1 MRTNQ
6 VLLLSTGCLGWLE
19 QRRPPIWSK
28 SPCPILKPARSQTI
42 NKTKKTSGVR
52 VRVSLKIEVAIKT
65 KAVAIVEQRKN
76 IPMARKTARPKTLS
90 AKNAVKEATMPTCV
104 GAQET
109 LAETEMEEAEI
120 ALSPETNLAATQT
133 KEKVLLNLLVQSES
147 AKSHIEMF
155 GKTSILHRL

>member
-1 MRTNQ
+1 M
-6 VLLLSTGCLGWLE
+6 LLLLTGFLGWLE

-52 VRVSLKIEVAIKT
+52 VRVSLKIEAAIKT
-65 KAVAIVEQRKN
+65 KAVATVEQKKN

-90 AKNAVKEATMPTCV
+90 AKNAVREATMPTCIR
-104 GAQET
+104 T
-109 LAETEMEEAEI
+109 RETEMEEAEI
-120 ALSPETNLAATQT
+120 ALSPEANLAATQT
-133 KEKVLLNLLVQSES
+133 EEKVLLNLLVQSGS

-155 GKTSILHRL
+155 GKTSILRRL